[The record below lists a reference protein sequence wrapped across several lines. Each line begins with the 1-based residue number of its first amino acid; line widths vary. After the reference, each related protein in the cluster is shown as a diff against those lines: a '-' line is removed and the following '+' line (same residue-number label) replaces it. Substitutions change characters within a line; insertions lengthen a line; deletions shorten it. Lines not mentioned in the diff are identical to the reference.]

1 MEKEQQEYIK
11 RLEKENAFLKSL
23 LKQQGISWDI
33 EKTNIETE
41 REKTRKETK
50 RIGDTSHKENEYP
63 PMKGMLNTEEK
74 LDLFDSLFRGRNM
87 YAKRWFSEKTGKT
100 GYSPACKNDG
110 IYGICKKGKT
120 KCADCKERELLPL
133 TKQVLSQH
141 LRGNITIG
149 AYPLLDDNTCH
160 FIACDFDEASWVDD
174 AKAYCTTCLELTIPA
189 YLEISRSGKGA
200 HAWIFFAEPVLAS
213 HARQLGF
220 FVISKTCE
228 RIRQLSL
235 SSYDRFFPNQ
245 DTLPAGG
252 FGNLIALPLQKH
264 PRELNRSVFVDL
276 ELQPYPDQWKLL
288 SSIKKMKLWEL
299 EACLDSVG
307 AGNTTIDIPLVEED
321 ENETVKGEREKA
333 GKTREIRRSGAGIK
347 SGQKIEE
354 EISEKPWERH
364 FVNTQLLRG
373 VLPSLLTLVLSNMIF
388 IEKKELSQQLLNRL
402 IRLAAF
408 QNPEFFKA
416 QALRLSVWNK
426 PRIIGCAENYQAYIG
441 LPRGCLEVVET
452 LLEANG
458 IKKII
463 EDKRVGG
470 NPIKVSF
477 SGTLYPEQ
485 EKACKA
491 MLCHAC
497 GILHAPTASG
507 KTLIAAA
514 ILARRETSTLILV
527 HRTDLLKQWE
537 ERLKAFLDPIQ
548 GNLGVIGGGK
558 RKPSY
563 KIDIAV
569 MQSLAKKENLGELL
583 DHYGQ
588 IIVDECHHLGAYSFE
603 SILKQSK
610 AKYILGLTATPI
622 RRDGRYPI
630 VTMQLGPIRHVV
642 PASDKKEMHLL
653 VFPSFYTVPAI
664 PEGTSIQE
672 VFKLLA
678 NDSERNARI
687 IEDVKSAYRENRNIL
702 VLTERTDHLLSLA
715 EAIMTAVPSCFVLHG
730 RMTQKNRKIV
740 LEQFDKAEG
749 PRVLLSTGRLIG
761 EGFDKPILDTLF
773 LALPISWKGTLAQYA
788 GRLNR
793 DYPGKTEVRIYDY
806 VDEGSN
812 QLQSMFKK
820 RQAGYKALGYS
831 LVSQE
836 KCTLFDHT
844 N

>member
-1 MEKEQQEYIK
+1 MEKDQQEYIK

-23 LKQQGISWDI
+23 LKQQGISWEI
-33 EKTNIETE
+33 EKTGTE
-41 REKTRKETK
+41 SEKARKEPK
-50 RIGDTSHKENEYP
+50 SMGGSSQKENERP
-63 PMKGMLNTEEK
+63 LLDCMLNTEEK
-74 LDLFDSLFRGRNM
+74 LDLFASLFRGRNM

-110 IYGICKKGKT
+110 IYGICKKGKM

-149 AYPLLDDNTCH
+149 VYPLLDDNTCH
-160 FIACDFDEASWVDD
+160 FLACDFDEASWADD
-174 AKAYCTTCLELTIPA
+174 AKAYCTTCLELAIPA

-213 HARQLGF
+213 QARQLGF

-245 DTLPAGG
+245 DILPSGG

-276 ELQPYPDQWKLL
+276 DLQPYPDQWQLL
-288 SSIKKMKLWEL
+288 VSVKKMELREL

-307 AGNTTIDIPLVEED
+307 AGKTTVDIPLVEEE
-321 ENETVKGEREKA
+321 ENETGKGEREKT
-333 GKTREIRRSGAGIK
+333 GITRENRRSGAGLK
-347 SGQKIEE
+347 KEKVEE
-354 EISEKPWERH
+354 VPEKPWERH
-364 FVNTQLLRG
+364 FVNTQLLQG
-373 VLPSLLTLVLSNMIF
+373 VLPSQLTLVLSNMIF

-408 QNPEFFKA
+408 QNPEFFRA

-441 LPRGCLEVVET
+441 LPRGCLEAVET
-452 LLEANG
+452 LLKANG
-458 IKKII
+458 IKRVI

-491 MLCHAC
+491 MLCHDC

-507 KTLIAAA
+507 KTIIAAA

-537 ERLKAFLDPIQ
+537 ERLKSFLEPIQ

-569 MQSLAKKENLGELL
+569 MQSLAKRENLEELL

-588 IIVDECHHLGAYSFE
+588 IIIDECHHLGAYSFE

-610 AKYILGLTATPI
+610 AKYMLGLTATPI

-642 PASDKKEMHLL
+642 PASDKKEMHML
-653 VFPSFYTVPAI
+653 VFPSFHAVPAI
-664 PEGTSIQE
+664 PEGTSIQD

-678 NDSERNARI
+678 NDSERNERI
-687 IEDVKSAYRENRNIL
+687 IEDVKRAYRENRNIL
-702 VLTERTDHLLSLA
+702 VLSERTDHLLCLA

-730 RMTQKNRKIV
+730 RMTQKSRKIV

-749 PRVLLSTGRLIG
+749 ARVLLSTGRLIG

-793 DYPGKTEVRIYDY
+793 EYPGKTEVRIHDY
-806 VDEGSN
+806 VDKGN
-812 QLQSMFKK
+812 KQLQGMFKK

-831 LVSQE
+831 VVSQE
-836 KCTLFDHT
+836 KCTLFDNT
-844 N
+844 D